1 MIGEH
6 EETVLDTLDLATDKW
21 GHQRLGESML
31 SLFLKRYPETTT
43 VFKGTPISGFS
54 VIKFR
59 LISEHILDS
68 IRRPEYAT
76 QNMFT
81 EIYRHRYFD
90 LYDADYYYG
99 LIDAFRDTLEEA
111 LNQAWTSE
119 INVHWSDVVQASKA
133 TIQEAFRESALADS

>member
-1 MIGEH
+1 MIDAH
-6 EETVLDTLDLATDKW
+6 EKTIVDTLDLATTNW
-21 GHQRLGESML
+21 GHQKLGESML
-31 SLFLKRYPETTT
+31 ELFLQRYPETEN

-111 LNQAWTSE
+111 LKQAWTSE
-119 INVHWSDVVQASKA
+119 VNRHWSDVVQASKA
-133 TIQEAFRESALADS
+133 TIQDAVRESVLADS